1 MLLLTDD
8 GELAHRLTH
17 PSHGVEKVY
26 LVRARGDLGPE
37 ELERLASGV
46 DLDDGRTAPARI
58 EDVRIDGD
66 RVRFRLAIHEG
77 RKRQVRRMVKA
88 VGGRVTVLTRVSFA
102 GIVLGDLPEGGY
114 RVLKPHEV
122 RSLRRGVEWAPP
134 VGTAARGSGVTARG
148 EKGENPT
155 TAFHGSF
162 ANLPRHRR
170 GGRAPPRSPERARRT
185 RHGSGRGEADGG
197 NGLLAPPARRTW
209 CASSRTNSGPFPDA
223 SIRPV

>member
-1 MLLLTDD
+1 VEVDGKTLAARPAEPVVILLHKPAGYDTTVRDPHAERTVMELVAEEDRRLYPVGRLDRETTGVLLLTDD

-17 PSHGVEKVY
+17 PSRGVEKVY
-26 LVRARGDLGPE
+26 LVRARGELGPK

-66 RVRFRLAIHEG
+66 RVRFLLAIHEG

-102 GIVLGDLPEGGY
+102 GIVLGNLPEGGY

-122 RSLRRGVEWAPP
+122 RALRRSVGLAPP
-134 VGTAARGSGVTARG
+134 VR
-148 EKGENPT
+148 
-155 TAFHGSF
+155 
-162 ANLPRHRR
+162 RR
-170 GGRAPPRSPERARRT
+170 GKKAE
-185 RHGSGRGEADGG
+185 E
-197 NGLLAPPARRTW
+197 
-209 CASSRTNSGPFPDA
+209 
-223 SIRPV
+223 